1 MKKLIVPLAFAIA
14 LSTELC
20 SQDLLKTALKI
31 NSPSSISYSS
41 DNKYLAVTSGKEVQ
55 LFNAGSDTKAKEFT
69 GKFKN
74 VKQGHTREV
83 LHVTCN
89 NDNTRLATSSADG
102 TVKIWK
108 VPEGEL
114 ITTLDAKSGSVLA
127 SRFVDNDKYL
137 VSITDD
143 KTVNLWDIDASKM
156 VYAKKDHTKTIRA
169 LDASLDGK
177 MIATSGADRDIFLRD
192 AHTGEI
198 LKKLSAH
205 EGWVRALVFSPDS
218 KTVASAGDDK
228 KIILWDIET
237 GKQVREFPQRGWTY
251 DLKFSND
258 GKYLFAA
265 LEKNAVNVYD
275 VNTGLPALK
284 LNDFQTPVLAI
295 AVSPN
300 GKELATIQEFIH
312 EVKYWNIESL
322 NISPVFRFKDKKDV
336 TSPQIFVSSP
346 PNIQDNQ
353 VRYSKDLIDITGSV
367 IDESGVR
374 RLRINGIET
383 PIKSNGNFF
392 IKLPLSMGDNFVTI
406 EVTDVNDNIALKK
419 FSVLRKDLEGGDYD
433 ASKAKNYLLLVG
445 INSYEYWPHLN
456 NAVKDANDMAGT
468 LMGLYN
474 FDFSNVIVLRDEQAT
489 RSNIYKTLRN
499 YISQVA
505 TTDNLVIYFSGHGH
519 FDELLNEG
527 YWIPYEAHLN
537 EEGDYL
543 PNSSILKIIESIN
556 SQHTFLVADAC
567 FSGSLFGEPKRGYA
581 ENVEKFKSRW
591 GLASGRLEAVSDG
604 AQGTNSPFAFQLLK
618 FLKENK
624 KDKVTVSEIIQ
635 AVKLAVAELADQTPI
650 GNPLKVTGDEGGE
663 FVLYKKRN

>member
-1 MKKLIVPLAFAIA
+1 MKKLTLPLAFLIA
-14 LSTELC
+14 SSTGF
-20 SQDLLKTALKI
+20 SQDMLKATVKI
-31 NSPSSISYSS
+31 SVQSIAYTP
-41 DNKYLAVTSGKEVQ
+41 DNKYLAVAEGKETQ

-69 GKFKN
+69 GKFNK
-74 VKQGHTREV
+74 VRQGHTRDIV
-83 LHVTCN
+83 HIACSN
-89 NDNTRLATSSADG
+89 NGSMIATSGTDG
-102 TVKIWK
+102 TVKLWK
-108 VPEGEL
+108 VPEGDL
-114 ITTLDAKSGSVLA
+114 TATIDIKAGAVLA
-127 SRFVDNDKYL
+127 SRFVDGDKFL
-137 VSITDD
+137 VFITED
-143 KTVNLWDIDASKM
+143 KTVNLWDISAAKIL
-156 VYAKKDHTKTIRA
+156 YTKKDHTKSIRG
-169 LDASLDGK
+169 LDVSNDGK
-177 MIATSGADRDIFLRD
+177 WIATAGAERDIFLRD
-192 AHTGEI
+192 VASGEPV
-198 LKKLSAH
+198 KKFQGH
-205 EGWVRALVFSPDS
+205 EGWVRTLAFSPDS
-218 KTVASAGDDK
+218 KTLASGSDDK
-228 KIILWDIET
+228 KIILWDLES
-237 GKQVREFPQRGWTY
+237 GKQLRQFPQKGWTY

-265 LEKNAVNVYD
+265 LEKNAVVVYD
-275 VNTGLPALK
+275 VSTGLPALK
-284 LNDFQTPVLAI
+284 LDDFQTPVLGI

-300 GKELATIQEFIH
+300 GKELATIQEFIR

-336 TSPQIFVSSP
+336 NPPQIFVSNP

-353 VRYSKDLIDITGSV
+353 VRYSKDMIDITGSV

-374 RLRINGIET
+374 RLRVNGIET

-419 FSVLRKDLEGGDYD
+419 FSVLRKDLDGGDYD
-433 ASKAKNYLLLVG
+433 ASKAKNFLLVVG
-445 INSYEYWPHLN
+445 INNYEHWPHLN

-474 FDFSNVIVLRDEQAT
+474 FDFSNVTVLRDEQAT

-505 TTDNLVIYFSGHGH
+505 ATDNLVIYFSGHGH

-527 YWIPYEAHLN
+527 YWIPFEAHLN

-567 FSGSLFGEPKRGYA
+567 FSGSLFGEQKRGYA
-581 ENVEKFKSRW
+581 ENVEKYKSRW
-591 GLASGRLEAVSDG
+591 GLASGRLESVSDG
-604 AQGTNSPFAFQLLK
+604 AQGTNSPFANQVLK

-624 KDKVTVSEIIQ
+624 KDKITVSELIQ
-635 AVKLAVAELADQTPI
+635 AVKLGVSEFADQTPI

-663 FVLYKKRN
+663 FVFYKKK